1 MGLLSYKGGNKM
13 ITFND
18 VDLSSLGWT
27 TTDITRSPLPTLT
40 INTYGAP
47 NIMGTAFRSREIG
60 ERDFEV
66 TLQYIGH
73 TKADTYNKI
82 RALVDILDT
91 DKPQKLTIS
100 DMPGGYFYAIVSNMS
115 LPTEILSLA
124 KVTVK
129 FKLCDPFFYL
139 SSPVTTAYT
148 ATSGN
153 VNNTQG
159 KYNDWLIFIQV
170 NKTLTSIGVNVG
182 DTKFTLNGNF
192 VAGDMI
198 KVDSFGNVILNDV
211 FSPHLL
217 SLDSRLYS
225 LAIGD
230 NAYTI
235 TSGVQIWVKIQGKR
249 FY

>member
-1 MGLLSYKGGNKM
+1 M
-13 ITFND
+13 ITFNGTK
-18 VDLSSLGWT
+18 LSSLGWT
-27 TTDITRSPLPTLT
+27 TTNISRSPLPTLT
-40 INTYGAP
+40 INTHNAP
-47 NIMGTAFRSREIG
+47 SIMGTAFRSREIG

-66 TLQYIGH
+66 TLQYIGR
-73 TKADTYNKI
+73 TKADTYSKVG
-82 RALVDILDT
+82 ALVDILDT
-91 DKPQKLTIS
+91 DKPQKLMIS

-139 SSPVTTAYT
+139 SSPVTTTYT

-159 KYNDWLIFIQV
+159 RYHDWLISIQV
-170 NKTLTSIGVNVG
+170 NKTMTSIKITVG
-182 DTKFTLNGNF
+182 TTNFTLNGNF
-192 VAGDMI
+192 EANDMI
-198 KVDSFGNVILNDV
+198 KVDNLGNVTLNDV

-217 SLDSRLYS
+217 SLDSRLHPF
-225 LAIGD
+225 AVGN

-235 TSGVQIWVKIQGKR
+235 TSGAQMRVKIQGKK